1 MKRPYGEDAHTP
13 FSRSMCRQLGLVD
26 LQCILMKDRK
36 TFSVL
41 VGTIELQRGGSVP
54 FKAYFRDEKLRGKC
68 LVAERLGIPFC
79 LFAHRE
85 GEEGILRYRV
95 ERIPGA
101 NGAGERFVPYGQLVS
116 EKDFIERWRENKGTR
131 QTKGRRPA
139 WQERLRDSYF
149 ERLFQESGL
158 GGGGNID
165 GIRLDGDGALGAVAG
180 IRNTRVEP
188 LEAYDPARYFKADCH
203 TWIPCAQ
210 LARQL
215 GVPLHLMTF
224 EKDGARRLCGLA
236 TVAKV
241 TTRRLFYHE
250 GKAPCRRLVHA
261 AEEASRYM
269 LEERPIPV
277 ISRDPCPK
285 R

>member
-1 MKRPYGEDAHTP
+1 MPTTRAGRPPVHPHEGPQDVLGARRDDRAAAGRVGSVQSV
-13 FSRSMCRQLGLVD
+13 FWRRQAAGQMLGGGKARHPVL
-26 LQCILMKDRK
+26 
-36 TFSVL
+36 SVRAS
-41 VGTIELQRGGSVP
+41 GRGGGHPALPSR
-54 FKAYFRDEKLRGKC
+54 ADSRG
-68 LVAERLGIPFC
+68 
-79 LFAHRE
+79 
-85 GEEGILRYRV
+85 
-95 ERIPGA
+95 
-101 NGAGERFVPYGQLVS
+101 
-116 EKDFIERWRENKGTR
+116 EKD
-131 QTKGRRPA
+131 GRRPA

-149 ERLFQESGL
+149 ERLFRECGL

-165 GIRLDGDGALGAVAG
+165 GIWFDGDGALGAVVE

-188 LEAYDPARYFKADCH
+188 LETYDPARYFKADCH

-236 TVAKV
+236 TMAKV

-250 GKAPCRRLVHA
+250 GKAPCQRLVRT

-269 LEERPIPV
+269 LEERPIP
-277 ISRDPCPK
+277 IIARDPCLE